1 MARQR
6 TPLAKAKT
14 LGRDLKDPQR
24 YGNRTDPLTAPLG
37 APPAWLKKEAVKEW
51 KTLAAEI
58 PWLRR
63 SDRALVAI
71 TAHTAALI
79 SEKPDL
85 PVAYLA
91 EHRRQLCA
99 LGGSPADRSKIFMP
113 EEDANDPLQE
123 FVN

>member
-14 LGRDLKDPQR
+14 LARDLKDPKR
-24 YGNRTDPLTAPLG
+24 FRNRTDLLTEPLG
-37 APPAWLKKEAVKEW
+37 NPPAWLKKEAIKEW
-51 KTLAAEI
+51 RTLAAEI

-71 TAHTAALI
+71 SAHTAALI
-79 SEKPDL
+79 REKPDL
-85 PVAYLA
+85 PVAFIA

-113 EEDANDPLQE
+113 DEDASDALQE
-123 FVN
+123 FIN

>member
-6 TPLAKAKT
+6 TPLDKAKT
-14 LGRDLKDPQR
+14 LGRDLKDPKR
-24 YGNRTDPLTAPLG
+24 FRNRTDPLTAPLG
-37 APPAWLKKEAVKEW
+37 DPPAWLKKEAIKEW
-51 KTLAAEI
+51 KTLAAEF
-58 PWLRR
+58 PWLRK

-79 SEKPDL
+79 RENPDR
-85 PVAYLA
+85 PVAFIG

-113 EEDANDPLQE
+113 NEDPSDPLEE
-123 FVN
+123 FVQ